1 MKRGV
6 CREGDFLQIRIL
18 SEKLCLV
25 SISALSQVKRK
36 YKKKKK
42 KNSPNHNANKYL
54 WYRLKFL
61 LTVYQGQKKLGLPR
75 VIYEHREISV

>member
-18 SEKLCLV
+18 WEKLFSLHLCTFPSEKKV
-25 SISALSQVKRK
+25 QEKTK
-36 YKKKKK
+36 W
-42 KNSPNHNANKYL
+42 NSPNHNANKYL

-61 LTVYQGQKKLGLPR
+61 LTAYQGKKELRLPR

>member
-18 SEKLCLV
+18 SEKLCLA
-25 SISALSQVKRK
+25 SISALFQVKRK
-36 YKKKKK
+36 CKKKK

-61 LTVYQGQKKLGLPR
+61 LTVYQGQKELGLPR

>member
-18 SEKLCLV
+18 SEKLCLA
-25 SISALSQVKRK
+25 SISALFQVKRK
-36 YKKKKK
+36 CKKK

-61 LTVYQGQKKLGLPR
+61 LTVYQGQKELGLPR

>member
-18 SEKLCLV
+18 SEKLCLA

-36 YKKKKK
+36 YKEKKKK
-42 KNSPNHNANKYL
+42 
-54 WYRLKFL
+54 
-61 LTVYQGQKKLGLPR
+61 TVQITMQINTYG
-75 VIYEHREISV
+75 ID